1 MGILEETSGIFGPG
15 KGWSGD
21 GVEQEQIW
29 KGGLQRRCG
38 VRRGEKRQRSGRQE
52 GKSIEKRTKFCL
64 TEQRESLKI
73 EIEKYG
79 RFFSFVKGKIH
90 FLEKR
95 GAKTAWNI

>member
-38 VRRGEKRQRSGRQE
+38 AGGEVNGIFETWGWEYRVRGWRSGDEQNKMGEFGERSIAAFKLE
-52 GKSIEKRTKFCL
+52 GNRP
-64 TEQRESLKI
+64 REPARKTSRAGAAKI
-73 EIEKYG
+73 
-79 RFFSFVKGKIH
+79 
-90 FLEKR
+90 
-95 GAKTAWNI
+95 